1 MRTVFF
7 GTPRWA
13 VPSLEAL
20 LASDIEVAAV
30 VTNPDRPA
38 GRGMKL
44 RPSPVKERA
53 LRAGLEVLQ
62 PQRAKDP
69 EFHDSL
75 EKLAPD
81 VAPVVAYGK
90 ILPASLLDIPPLGFV
105 NLHFSLLPEYRG
117 AAPVQRAVMDGR
129 SVSGISIMVLTEGMD
144 EGPVLVT
151 TEEPIRDDDTAGSLG
166 DRLAA
171 IGSGSLVDALVSYG
185 AGDLTP
191 VEQDHDRATFAPK
204 VTTEDAAIDWARPS
218 LVIHNQV
225 RGLNPAPGAWTTL
238 RGKRLKIWA
247 TRPKA
252 GRDLASGELDVWD
265 GALVAGT
272 GDAPVELTEVQLQAK
287 KPMSGVDAA
296 RGLRLAPGERFE

>member
-38 GRGMKL
+38 GRGMEL

-53 LRAGLEVLQ
+53 LLAGLEVLQ
-62 PQRAKDP
+62 PQRARAP
-69 EFHDSL
+69 EFHDAL
-75 EKLAPD
+75 TELAPE
-81 VAPVVAYGK
+81 VATVVAYGK
-90 ILPASLLDIPPLGFV
+90 ILPASLLAVPRLGFV
-105 NLHFSLLPEYRG
+105 NLHFSLLPAYRG

-129 SVSGISIMVLTEGMD
+129 PVSGVSIMVLTEGMD
-144 EGPVLVT
+144 EGPLLST

-171 IGSGSLVDALVSYG
+171 IGSTGLVDAIAAYG
-185 AGDLTP
+185 AGELSP
-191 VEQDHDRATFAPK
+191 VEQDHDAATNAPK
-204 VTTEDAAIDWARPS
+204 ITTEEAAIDWTQSS
-218 LVIHNQV
+218 LAIRNKV
-225 RGLNPAPGAWTTL
+225 RGLNPVPGAWTSL
-238 RGKRLKIWA
+238 RGKRTKIWT
-247 TRPKA
+247 TRPQ
-252 GRDLASGELDVWD
+252 GEGGLDPGELDVRD

-272 GDAPVELTEVQLQAK
+272 GDGALELTEVQLQSK

-296 RGLRLAPGERFE
+296 RGLRLARGERFE

>member
-81 VAPVVAYGK
+81 VASVVAYGK
-90 ILPASLLDIPPLGFV
+90 ILPPSLLDIPPLGFV

-252 GRDLASGELDVWD
+252 GRDLAPGELDEWD

>member
-1 MRTVFF
+1 MQ
-7 GTPRWA
+7 
-13 VPSLEAL
+13 
-20 LASDIEVAAV
+20 
-30 VTNPDRPA
+30 
-38 GRGMKL
+38 
-44 RPSPVKERA
+44 RA
-53 LRAGLEVLQ
+53 L
-62 PQRAKDP
+62 
-69 EFHDSL
+69 
-75 EKLAPD
+75 
-81 VAPVVAYGK
+81 
-90 ILPASLLDIPPLGFV
+90 
-105 NLHFSLLPEYRG
+105 
-117 AAPVQRAVMDGR
+117 MDGR

-185 AGDLTP
+185 AGGLTP

-204 VTTEDAAIDWARPS
+204 VTTEEAAIDWAQSS
-218 LVIHNQV
+218 LVIHNKV

-247 TRPKA
+247 TRPIA
-252 GRDLASGELDVWD
+252 GRDLAPGELDVRD
-265 GALVAGT
+265 GTLVAGT

>member
-7 GTPRWA
+7 GTPQWA
-13 VPSLEAL
+13 VPSLETL

-38 GRGMKL
+38 GRGMEL

-81 VAPVVAYGK
+81 VASVVAYGK

-144 EGPVLVT
+144 EGPLLAT

-171 IGSGSLVDALVSYG
+171 IGSARLVGALVSYG
-185 AGDLTP
+185 AGHLTP
-191 VEQDHDRATFAPK
+191 VEQDHDRATYAPK
-204 VTTEDAAIDWARPS
+204 VTTEDAAIDWTRPS
-218 LVIHNQV
+218 FAIHNQV
-225 RGLNPAPGAWTTL
+225 RGLNPVPGTWTTL

-247 TRPKA
+247 TRPIA
-252 GRDLASGELDVWD
+252 GRDLAPGELDVWD
-265 GALVAGT
+265 DALVAGT

>member
-7 GTPRWA
+7 GTPQWA

-38 GRGMKL
+38 GRGMEL

-62 PQRAKDP
+62 PQRARDP
-69 EFHDSL
+69 EFHDAL
-75 EKLAPD
+75 ERLAPD
-81 VAPVVAYGK
+81 VSTVVAYGK
-90 ILPASLLDIPPLGFV
+90 ILPASLLEIPPLGFV

-171 IGSGSLVDALVSYG
+171 IGSGRLVDALVAYG
-185 AGDLTP
+185 AGAPHSRRAGSRPRDLRP
-191 VEQDHDRATFAPK
+191 QGHDRGGRHRLDSAFSRDPQPG
-204 VTTEDAAIDWARPS
+204 ARPESCPRSVDHPERQTAQDLGDSPHSGTRSCCRESSMCGTAPS
-218 LVIHNQV
+218 L
-225 RGLNPAPGAWTTL
+225 RA
-238 RGKRLKIWA
+238 REMRL
-247 TRPKA
+247 
-252 GRDLASGELDVWD
+252 S
-265 GALVAGT
+265 
-272 GDAPVELTEVQLQAK
+272 
-287 KPMSGVDAA
+287 S
-296 RGLRLAPGERFE
+296 